1 MARKRSTA
9 AASDGPAHEGPEPEG
24 PAPVPVPSELSGRFP
39 ITDVSPTSLSG
50 RRPAAAAVGEAVPIR
65 ATAFRE
71 GHDSLGVTAL
81 LHRPD
86 GSLAQSVRMTSD
98 GSGLDG
104 WQATV
109 RPDAVGDWRFTIEAW
124 SSPWDSWLH
133 RAMIK
138 IPAGVDVDLEFTEGA
153 LLLDRATSERSQS
166 FSRSYGSNLS
176 TSLAYIHPLN
186 RRLCVSET

>member
-9 AASDGPAHEGPEPEG
+9 AASDGPAHEGPEHEDPT
-24 PAPVPVPSELSGRFP
+24 PVPSELSGRFP
-39 ITDVSPTSLSG
+39 ITDVSPASLSG

-86 GSLAQSVRMTSD
+86 GSLTQSVRMTSD

-109 RPDAVGDWRFTIEAW
+109 RPDAVGDWSFTIGPGAVPGTPG
-124 SSPWDSWLH
+124 S
-133 RAMIK
+133 
-138 IPAGVDVDLEFTEGA
+138 TE
-153 LLLDRATSERSQS
+153 Q
-166 FSRSYGSNLS
+166 
-176 TSLAYIHPLN
+176 
-186 RRLCVSET
+186 